1 MIVETDNLRRIST
14 IAASYQGQK
23 KKQIGVTRVYMV
35 DLFKKYNVEPIVI
48 DNEYFYD
55 IKKLPNEIMQ
65 NIKF

>member
-55 IKKLPNEIMQ
+55 IKTLPSEIMQ

>member
-1 MIVETDNLRRIST
+1 MIIETDNLRRIST